1 MPSSVPKRLLDLALP
16 VIGLNVLNVL
26 ALFVDTAMVGRIPGQ
41 ADAALT
47 GLGFAVSVIFLLFVA
62 MLGLTVGSVAFV
74 SRAHG
79 AGHDERV
86 THILHQSTQLTVLL
100 GVGMALAG
108 NAVAPWVLTWM
119 GASGEAHTLALDY
132 LRPLLAC
139 TTFNYLNVLY
149 AGVLRGVG
157 NTRLAFGVALGMNA
171 LNVVLNYGL
180 ILGNYGL
187 PAMGVTGAAIGTCI
201 AQFAAM
207 LAMVSFI
214 RAGKVPRVDLP
225 LRVAKIDV
233 PLARDLIR
241 VGTPAALDMLVLNAS
256 FLSII
261 GMLSRIDQ
269 IAVAAHGIGLRI
281 QALSFVPGMSISQA
295 AAAMVGQALGAG
307 DPDEARRIVRWTA
320 AMCFCLMSALALGI
334 WGLDEPIL
342 ALFEVEADSPVGQ
355 SAVIWIAMLALCM
368 PPVGFWLGYGAAF
381 MGSGSTRTSL
391 IINALATFAFQIPAS
406 YFMGF
411 VLDWGVLGVWAGFP
425 VAFLVKAIVGTLA
438 YRYTGWARA
447 GAAA

>member
-1 MPSSVPKRLLDLALP
+1 MKSSVPARLVDLALP

-26 ALFVDTAMVGRIPGQ
+26 ALFVDTAMVGRIDG
-41 ADAALT
+41 ADDALT

-74 SRAHG
+74 ARAHG

-86 THILHQSTQLTVLL
+86 THILHQATQLTVLL
-100 GVGMALAG
+100 GVGMAIAG
-108 NAVAPWVLTWM
+108 NLAAPAVLTWM
-119 GASGEAHTLALDY
+119 GASGAAHGEALDY

-157 NTRLAFGVALGMNA
+157 NTRLAFGVALLMNA
-171 LNVVLNYGL
+171 VNVVLNYGL

-201 AQFAAM
+201 AQLVAVVT
-207 LAMVSFI
+207 MVGMI
-214 RAGKVPRVDLP
+214 RHGAVKRVDLP
-225 LRVAKIDV
+225 LKVEPIDV
-233 PLARDLIR
+233 PLAKDLIR

-261 GMLSRIDQ
+261 GMLARIDQ
-269 IAVAAHGIGLRI
+269 VSVAAHGIGLRI
-281 QALSFVPGMSISQA
+281 QALAFVPGMSISQS

-307 DPDEARRIVRWTA
+307 DADEARRIVRWTA
-320 AMCFCLMSALALGI
+320 GMCFALMTVLALGI

-342 ALFEVEADSPVGQ
+342 ALFEVEASSPVGQ

-381 MGSGSTRTSL
+381 MGSGSTRVSL
-391 IINALATFAFQIPAS
+391 VINTLATFAFQIPMS
-406 YFMGF
+406 WFLGF

-425 VAFLVKAIVGTLA
+425 IAFLVKAVVGTGA
-438 YRYTGWARA
+438 YRWYGWATVGARA
-447 GAAA
+447 